1 MAYTLEVR
9 GVSLRFGGVRALTEV
24 SFGVNE
30 GELFSII
37 GPNGAGKT
45 SIVNCISGRYKPTE
59 GQLFYRGKDITGLNP
74 NARPPLGIGR
84 TFQNLA
90 LFHHMSVL
98 DNIMVGR
105 HHLLKNNFITGS
117 LYWLTGAR
125 REELEHRRKV
135 EEIIDFLDLQ
145 SVRKATAGTLPYGL
159 RKRVELA
166 RAMALE
172 PQLILLDEPMAG
184 MNFEEKEDMA
194 RYIVDLNEEFGMTV
208 MMIEHDMGVV
218 MDISHRVMVLDFGRK
233 IAEGDPAS
241 VLADPHVKRAY
252 LGEEDEVLV
261 DPDDTPAPRRARHDG
276 LRRTR
281 RPGRYLSKTV
291 APQCEGA
298 RRRDRVAR
306 KGSRAV
312 ARLHLE
318 RLPDAA
324 CMISRSAWSNWVS
337 GAATSSA
344 SSATTGRTGWPR
356 KSQPTPSAP

>member
-1 MAYTLEVR
+1 LVDDILEAR

-24 SFGVNE
+24 NFAVRE

-45 SIVNCISGRYKPTE
+45 SMVNCISGRYRPSE
-59 GQLFYRGKDITGLNP
+59 GKLIYRGRDITPLNP
-74 NARPPLGIGR
+74 NARASLGIGR

-172 PQLILLDEPMAG
+172 PKLILLDEPMAG

-208 MMIEHDMGVV
+208 VMIEHDMGVV
-218 MDISHRVMVLDFGRK
+218 MDISQRVMVLDFGRK

-241 VLADPHVKRAY
+241 VLADSHVKRAY
-252 LGEEDEVLV
+252 LGEEDEALV
-261 DPDDTPAPRRARHDG
+261 DPDEQPAPVEA
-276 LRRTR
+276 
-281 RPGRYLSKTV
+281 
-291 APQCEGA
+291 EN
-298 RRRDRVAR
+298 
-306 KGSRAV
+306 
-312 ARLHLE
+312 
-318 RLPDAA
+318 AA
-324 CMISRSAWSNWVS
+324 
-337 GAATSSA
+337 
-344 SSATTGRTGWPR
+344 
-356 KSQPTPSAP
+356 

>member
-1 MAYTLEVR
+1 
-9 GVSLRFGGVRALTEV
+9 
-24 SFGVNE
+24 
-30 GELFSII
+30 
-37 GPNGAGKT
+37 
-45 SIVNCISGRYKPTE
+45 
-59 GQLFYRGKDITGLNP
+59 
-74 NARPPLGIGR
+74 
-84 TFQNLA
+84 
-90 LFHHMSVL
+90 MSVL

-233 IAEGDPAS
+233 IAEGEPAA

-261 DPDDTPAPRRARHDG
+261 DPDDKPAAPDRSARHDG
-276 LRRTR
+276 LRR
-281 RPGRYLSKTV
+281 PGRAGRHLSKAA
-291 APQCEGA
+291 APQRQGA
-298 RRRDRVAR
+298 WQRDRAAR
-306 KGSRAV
+306 KGSRSL

-318 RLPDAA
+318 RLP
-324 CMISRSAWSNWVS
+324 
-337 GAATSSA
+337 GARARFCA
-344 SSATTGRTGWPR
+344 RHGRTGPR
-356 KSQPTPSAP
+356 PRRCHRHHRRQPAGLGGGGNRSACHRRP